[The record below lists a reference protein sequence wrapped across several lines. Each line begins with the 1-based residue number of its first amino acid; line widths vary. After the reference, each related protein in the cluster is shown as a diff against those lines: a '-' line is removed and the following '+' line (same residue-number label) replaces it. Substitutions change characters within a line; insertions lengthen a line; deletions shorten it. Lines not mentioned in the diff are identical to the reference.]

1 MAWIKALHLISLI
14 SWFAGIFYLP
24 RLFVYHAMSS
34 DQISHD
40 RFVIMERKLFRG
52 IMTPAA
58 VVTVATG
65 VWMISLIPEFYLQQG
80 WLHAK
85 LLLVA
90 LVIAYH
96 ISCGWFIRR
105 FRDGRNTHGHV
116 FFRFYNEAPVFA
128 LAGIVILAVV
138 KPF

>member
-40 RFVIMERKLFRG
+40 RFVVMERKLFRG

-58 VVTVATG
+58 IATVATG
-65 VWMISLIPEFYLQQG
+65 VWMISLAPDYYLQQG

-85 LLLVA
+85 LALVA
-90 LVIAYH
+90 LVIIYH
-96 ISCGWFIRR
+96 LSCGWFIRR
-105 FRDGRNTHGHV
+105 FRDGQNTQSHV
-116 FFRFYNEAPVFA
+116 FFRFFNEAPVFA
-128 LAGIVILAVV
+128 LIGIVVLAVV
-138 KPF
+138 RPF

>member
-58 VVTVATG
+58 IVTVATG
-65 VWMISLIPEFYLQQG
+65 IWMISLAPAYYLQQG

-85 LLLVA
+85 LVLVA

-105 FRDGRNTHGHV
+105 FRDARNTQGHV

-128 LAGIVILAVV
+128 LIGIVVLAVV
-138 KPF
+138 RPF

>member
-1 MAWIKALHLISLI
+1 MAWIKALHLVSLI

-24 RLFVYHAMSS
+24 RLFVYHAMSQ

-40 RFVIMERKLFRG
+40 RFIIMERKLFRG

-58 VVTVATG
+58 VATVASG
-65 VWMISLIPEFYLQQG
+65 IWMISLAPDYYLSQG
-80 WLHAK
+80 WLHVK
-85 LLLVA
+85 LVLVA

-96 ISCGWFIRR
+96 VSCGWFIRR

-128 LAGIVILAVV
+128 LIGIVVLAVV
-138 KPF
+138 RPF

>member
-58 VVTVATG
+58 IMTVATG
-65 VWMISLIPEFYLQQG
+65 VWMISLVPGYYLQQG

-85 LLLVA
+85 LVLVA

-96 ISCGWFIRR
+96 VSCGWFVGRL
-105 FRDGRNTHGHV
+105 RDGRNTQGHV

-128 LAGIVILAVV
+128 LIGIVVLAVV
-138 KPF
+138 RPF

>member
-40 RFVIMERKLFRG
+40 RFVVMERKLFRG

-58 VVTVATG
+58 IATVATG
-65 VWMISLIPEFYLQQG
+65 VWMISLAPDYYLQQG

-85 LLLVA
+85 LALVA
-90 LVIAYH
+90 LVIIYH
-96 ISCGWFIRR
+96 LSCGWFIRC
-105 FRDGRNTHGHV
+105 FRDGQNTQSHV
-116 FFRFYNEAPVFA
+116 FFRFFNEAPVFA
-128 LAGIVILAVV
+128 LIGIVVLAVV
-138 KPF
+138 RPF